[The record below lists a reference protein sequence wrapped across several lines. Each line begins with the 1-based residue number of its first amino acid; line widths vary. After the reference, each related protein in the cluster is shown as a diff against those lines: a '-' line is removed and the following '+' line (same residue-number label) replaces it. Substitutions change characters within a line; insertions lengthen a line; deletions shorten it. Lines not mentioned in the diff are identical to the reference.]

1 MLKSMTG
8 YGIASMENE
17 QLTVTVEIKSLNSKF
32 LDANIK
38 LPREYADKE
47 LEVRTMLNG
56 TLERGK
62 VGFAVDIVQKGAVK
76 PKVFV
81 NRELVKQYYQDL
93 KETANML
100 GLPETDLFKIALTM
114 PKAIEAEA
122 DAPDNTEE
130 WAFISKAIHEAIKK
144 CEEFRLTEGKVLEGK
159 FISYISKIESLLEKV
174 AESDPQRIAGVKDRI
189 QKHFDEYKISDNI
202 DKNRFEQELIYYIEK
217 LDISE
222 EKVRL
227 KNHLEYFVETMKG
240 KESNGKKLGFIGQEL
255 GREINTIGSKC
266 NDSIIQRC
274 VVEMKEE
281 LEKIKEQVLKIL

>member
-17 QLTVTVEIKSLNSKF
+17 QLSVTVEIKSLNSKF
-32 LDANIK
+32 LDASIK

-62 VGFAVDIVQKGAVK
+62 VGFSVDIVQKGVVK

-81 NRELVKQYYQDL
+81 NRDLVKQYYQDL

-122 DAPDNTEE
+122 DGADNSEE
-130 WAFISKAIHEAIKK
+130 WAFISKAVSEAIKK
-144 CEEFRLTEGKVLEGK
+144 CEE
-159 FISYISKIESLLEKV
+159 
-174 AESDPQRIAGVKDRI
+174 
-189 QKHFDEYKISDNI
+189 
-202 DKNRFEQELIYYIEK
+202 
-217 LDISE
+217 
-222 EKVRL
+222 
-227 KNHLEYFVETMKG
+227 
-240 KESNGKKLGFIGQEL
+240 
-255 GREINTIGSKC
+255 
-266 NDSIIQRC
+266 
-274 VVEMKEE
+274 
-281 LEKIKEQVLKIL
+281 